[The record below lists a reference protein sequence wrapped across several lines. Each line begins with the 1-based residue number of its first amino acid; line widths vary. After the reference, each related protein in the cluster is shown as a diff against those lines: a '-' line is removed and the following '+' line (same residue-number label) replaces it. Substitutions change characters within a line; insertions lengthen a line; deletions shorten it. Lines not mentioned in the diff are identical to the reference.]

1 VNKLITV
8 RGGARDD
15 SPDYIMSQ
23 SKSQLQTL
31 HASNASGS
39 NNTEIWQ
46 SVLS

>member
-1 VNKLITV
+1 MNELITV

-15 SPDYIMSQ
+15 SSDYMMSQ

-31 HASNASGS
+31 HASC
-39 NNTEIWQ
+39 NNHTEIWQ